1 MSLLKGKIAV
11 VTGANSGL
19 GRTLAIEFAKRG
31 AIVVINYRKTKGA
44 ALVTL
49 KKVKTF
55 SPKSII
61 FRADVSKENEVNK
74 MFSLIKKKFRRVD
87 ILINNVGNFYF
98 GPFSKMSAN
107 QFRDVMESNLYGTLY
122 CSRAALKFMRRQ
134 KSGNIINIG
143 CAACERVVLRKNTA
157 VYYHAKNGAYVL
169 TKLMAAEEKKRGIRV
184 NIISPGI
191 MENSVVL
198 PKGFKGKVVRF
209 KKIADAMLKLISDK
223 SANGRHVQ
231 VLGGWKPKT
240 DILT

>member
-1 MSLLKGKIAV
+1 MSLKGKVAV

-19 GRTLAIEFAKRG
+19 GRTVAIDLAKRG
-31 AIVVINYRKTKGA
+31 AVVIINYRKTRGA

-49 KKVKTF
+49 KKVKKF

-74 MFSLIKKKFRRVD
+74 MFSFTKRKFKRID

-98 GPFSKMSAN
+98 GDFAKMSTAA
-107 QFRDVMESNLYGTLY
+107 FKDVVESNLYGTLF

-143 CAACERVVLRKNTA
+143 CAACERVVIRRNTA
-157 VYYHAKNGAYVL
+157 IYYHAKNGVYVL
-169 TKLMAAEEKKRGIRV
+169 TKLMAAEEAKHGIRV

-191 MENSVVL
+191 MENSVAH
-198 PKGFKGKVVRF
+198 PAGFKGKIVKFSEISRA
-209 KKIADAMLKLISDK
+209 IIKLLTDK
-223 SANGRHVQ
+223 SANGRYVK
-231 VLGGWKPKT
+231 VLGGWMPKN
-240 DILT
+240 DI